1 MKHLLR
7 VVAALALSG
16 PLLIWLTIPAPMIA
30 AGRQY
35 YVSPSGSDSNSGTTA
50 SAPLRTIQR
59 AVDLAQPGDTINLAA
74 GRYLQNVISR
84 RNGTASAP
92 ITISGP
98 ITAVVSGASGESR
111 IIEIN
116 HDYLRLAGFTIDGLW
131 NPGAP
136 GSFDSYRDKLLYVI
150 GIEPLAGVTGL
161 NVQQMSFKNAG
172 GECLR
177 LRYFAQSNEIAY
189 STFDNCGVQSILNP
203 TVSSSLKS
211 GKNGEAIYIGTAPEQ
226 LTDGKN
232 PTTDR
237 DQSNANWVHH
247 NDFRTRG
254 NECVDIKEAATGNI
268 VEYNDCT
275 AQNDAESAGF
285 DARGSGN
292 TFRYNKSFGN
302 TGAGIRFGGDTS
314 SDGLNNHAYYNE
326 ITGNAAGGIK
336 FQRTPQGT
344 ICGNT
349 MSGNTGGNAVGTYG
363 SSFNPTAA
371 CPSSVAPPVGA
382 IGKTGGGTSAPTATP
397 VPPTATPVPPTA
409 TSGVPT
415 VTPVPPTATPTA
427 VPGGDILIGSGTTTI
442 EAERYTALY
451 GKWTSVVGAT
461 ITYMNVP
468 NGSDSS
474 SDDSSRLEYRLNVQN
489 SGTYY
494 VWLRLYG
501 LDGSSDSVYVKVD
514 SGTRSTVVPE
524 VLTAWSWKELG
535 SGYGLSAGL
544 HTLTISNRE
553 DGTRVDKIIVT
564 TDSAY
569 TP

>member
-1 MKHLLR
+1 MNHLLR
-7 VVAALALSG
+7 FVAALALSS
-16 PLLIWLTIPAPMIA
+16 PLLIWLAVPVRMSA
-30 AGRQY
+30 AGTQY
-35 YVSPSGSDSNSGTTA
+35 YVSPSGSDLNSGTTA
-50 SAPLRTIQR
+50 NAPLRTIQN

-92 ITISGP
+92 ITLTGP
-98 ITAVVSGASGESR
+98 STAVVSGASGGSR

-150 GIEPLAGVTGL
+150 GIEPRAGVTGL

-189 STFDNCGVQSILNP
+189 STFDNCGVHSILNP

-211 GKNGEAIYIGTAPEQ
+211 GKNGEAVYIGTAPEQ

-254 NECVDIKEAATGNI
+254 NECVDVKEAATGNI

-275 AQNDAESAGF
+275 AQYDAESAGF
-285 DARGSGN
+285 DARGNGN

-314 SDGLNNHAYYNE
+314 SDGINNQAYYNE
-326 ITGNAAGGIK
+326 ITSNAAGGIK

-349 MSGNTGGNAVGTYG
+349 MSGNTGGNSVGSYG
-363 SSFNPTAA
+363 SSFTPTAT
-371 CPSSVAPPVGA
+371 CPSSVVPPVGA
-382 IGKTGGGTSAPTATP
+382 IGKTGGGTLAPTATP
-397 VPPTATPVPPTA
+397 L
-409 TSGVPT
+409 
-415 VTPVPPTATPTA
+415 PPTATPTSA
-427 VPGGDILIGSGTTTI
+427 PTGDILIGDGTTTI

-451 GKWTSVVGAT
+451 GKWTTVVGAT

-468 NGSDSS
+468 NGTDAS
-474 SDDSSRLEYRLNVQN
+474 SDDSSRLEYRLNMQT

-501 LDGSSDSVYVKVD
+501 LDGSSDSVYMKLD
-514 SGTRSTVVPE
+514 SATRSTVVPE
-524 VLTAWSWKELG
+524 SLTGWSWKEVG
-535 SGYGLSAGL
+535 TGYSLSAGQ
-544 HTLTISNRE
+544 HSLTISNRE